1 MPEPAGYR
9 RPVPSRAT
17 LALIALLAAAALAV
31 AGCGVG
37 SSDQTVS
44 LGDQTVTVPG
54 DAHGVY
60 AELQAI
66 LDQLPYQGWYTRC
79 VVKQVEKV
87 LSPSEAEAL
96 SELPEAERERQA
108 LAITSKA
115 GPACEA
121 RHHRPVVDPDA
132 SAKELDLLRAGYVS
146 SMAAV
151 AESHGASSTQ
161 TACIEEGFSE
171 LPPKLLIGIGNGSK
185 KAREGILLSVF
196 KPCSKLK

>member
-1 MPEPAGYR
+1 MLP
-9 RPVPSRAT
+9 RAT
-17 LALIALLAAAALAV
+17 LALIVVLAVVAV
-31 AGCGVG
+31 AGCGG

-44 LGDQTVTVPG
+44 LGDETVTVPG

-79 VVKQVEKV
+79 VVDQVEKV

-96 SELPEAERERQA
+96 AELPESEREQKA
-108 LAITSKA
+108 LEITSKA
-115 GPACEA
+115 GPTCEA
-121 RHHRPVVDPDA
+121 QHHRPVIDPNA

-151 AESHGASSTQ
+151 AEAHGASPTQ
-161 TACIEEGFSE
+161 TACIEKGFSE
-171 LPPKLLIGIGNGSK
+171 LPPKQLIGIGNGSK
-185 KAREGILLSVF
+185 KLREGILLSVF